1 MSASVLLAS
10 WFEETKRGDLIG
22 SPCFGTVSGTNGNP
36 ATIFLKHSGLPVSI
50 STLKLTPNAYQKTE
64 VNDFSVKKSITISLE
79 NLKDGIDPFKK
90 ILIKD

>member
-1 MSASVLLAS
+1 
-10 WFEETKRGDLIG
+10 
-22 SPCFGTVSGTNGNP
+22 
-36 ATIFLKHSGLPVSI
+36 
-50 STLKLTPNAYQKTE
+50 